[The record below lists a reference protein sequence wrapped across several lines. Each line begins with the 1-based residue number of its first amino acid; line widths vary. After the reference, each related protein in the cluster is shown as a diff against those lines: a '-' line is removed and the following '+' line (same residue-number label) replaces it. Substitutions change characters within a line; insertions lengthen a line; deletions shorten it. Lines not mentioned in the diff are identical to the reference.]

1 MDMFGGMD
9 LSLIGPDRRD
19 VTRVGELQQGRVW
32 MAVADVLGITV
43 GAGVAIV
50 LLLTLFV

>member
-1 MDMFGGMD
+1 MTLVR
-9 LSLIGPDRRD
+9 LSLIGPDRRH
-19 VTRVGELQQGRVW
+19 VTRIGELRQGRAW
-32 MAVADVLGITV
+32 MTVADVLGITV

>member
-1 MDMFGGMD
+1 MD
-9 LSLIGPDRRD
+9 LSLIGPNRRE
-19 VTRVGELQQGRVW
+19 VTHVGELRAGRAL
-32 MAVADVLGITV
+32 MTVADVLGITV

>member
-1 MDMFGGMD
+1 VS
-9 LSLIGPDRRD
+9 LHRLTLIGPDRRD
-19 VTRVGELQQGRVW
+19 VTRIGELQQGRIW
-32 MAVADVLGITV
+32 MTVADVLGITV